1 MLNKFIALN
10 QETKSR
16 MNSNVISNFSKLNL
30 SIFFLPVALLISV
43 VLFLYFE
50 NSLSTEGYIKIQKNI
65 FYFLNSKISQFPHI
79 AYNLTQI
86 GDALIF
92 LSFLTLFIL
101 YAPKI
106 WEALITASIVSALFS
121 NVLKILFSI
130 PRPAAAFDNSTF
142 TIIGRALPGHNSL
155 PSGHSITIF
164 TVLTV
169 LLFAVLPKK
178 PNIKFLWYLF
188 IVSIGLILVFTRVG
202 VGAHYPI
209 DVIVGSIIGYISGL
223 IGIFI
228 CRKYEICAW
237 VNNIKYY
244 PIFIILFLV
253 CCFVLISKIINENLF
268 IFYISLFSLIISL
281 FKISYVYIKK

>member
-1 MLNKFIALN
+1 MLNKFFALN
-10 QETKSR
+10 QETKSI
-16 MNSNVISNFSKLNL
+16 MNSNVIFNYSKLRFSL
-30 SIFFLPVALLISV
+30 FFLPLALLVSV
-43 VLFLYFE
+43 VLFLYIKD
-50 NSLSTEGYIKIQKNI
+50 SLSTDGYIQIQKNI

-79 AYNLTQI
+79 VYNLTQI

-106 WEALITASIVSALFS
+106 WESLIAASIVSALFS

-130 PRPAAAFDNSTF
+130 PRPAAAFDNESF

-169 LLFAVLPKK
+169 LLFANLPKK
-178 PNIKFLWYLF
+178 AVNKFLWYFF
-188 IVSIGLILVFTRVG
+188 IVSVGLILVFTRVG

-209 DVIVGSIIGYISGL
+209 DVIVGSCIGYISGL

-228 CRKYEICAW
+228 CRKYKICAW
-237 VNNIKYY
+237 VNNIRNY
-244 PIFIILFLV
+244 PIFIVLFLV
-253 CCFVLISKIINENLF
+253 CCVVLISKIINENLF
-268 IFYISLFSLIISL
+268 IYYISLFSLIISL